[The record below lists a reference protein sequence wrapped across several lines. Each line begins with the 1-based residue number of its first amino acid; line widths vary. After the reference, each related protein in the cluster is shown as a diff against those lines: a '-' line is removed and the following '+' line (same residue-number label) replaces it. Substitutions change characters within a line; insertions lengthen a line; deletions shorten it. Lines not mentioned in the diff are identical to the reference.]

1 MADQKIS
8 DDPEIGAPTT
18 SARLAGVDV
27 GTDPTKNYQ
36 FTPAATKAWL
46 AIAAANLTA
55 TGTRSSTTY
64 LRGDNTWATPSGGS
78 GSFSPQV
85 SLAYAVTIGTDAATG
100 QNFAVGPLTGNATLS
115 NPINLQAGMRLVWR
129 IRQDAT
135 GSRVLTFGTMFKFEY
150 GIVPGLT
157 TTGGATD
164 VLTAYYDGTNLY
176 ASLAQAF
183 A

>member
-18 SARLAGVDV
+18 SARLAGVDI

-36 FTPAATKAWL
+36 FGPTAIKDWL

-55 TGTRSSTTY
+55 TGTRDATTY

-85 SLAYAVTIGTDAATG
+85 SLAYAATIGTNAALG

-115 NPINLQAGMRLVWR
+115 NPINLQAGMRLLWR

-135 GSRVLTFGTMFKFEY
+135 GGRVLTFGTMFKFEY
-150 GIVPGLT
+150 GIIPGLT
-157 TTGGATD
+157 TTGGASD
-164 VLTAYYDGTNLY
+164 VLTAYFDGTNLY
-176 ASLAQAF
+176 ASLSSDYR
-183 A
+183 